1 MGHEAAMTEIQSVR
15 QKVAEAYHIQRQ
27 YRTIMDVLTTERIG
41 HESQLQELEK
51 NIAELKAEILKLKV
65 QVFFILFLSA
75 CWFFFFFFS
84 ALFFYCYDQSTRRG
98 RIESLCY
105 ASSQNACIVGTT
117 P

>member
-1 MGHEAAMTEIQSVR
+1 MTEIQSVR

-65 QVFFILFLSA
+65 QVFFILFFYLLLLLLLL
-75 CWFFFFFFS
+75 CPFF
-84 ALFFYCYDQSTRRG
+84 L
-98 RIESLCY
+98 LL
-105 ASSQNACIVGTT
+105 
-117 P
+117 